1 MMMMMMM
8 MMMKTWK
15 NITLNHLQ
23 HRLDVHHV
31 EVGDNCPVD
40 HHDLV
45 TLDDPCNHDDGRDVD
60 DDDDDVDEDYC

>member
-1 MMMMMMM
+1 MMMMMM

-31 EVGDNCPVD
+31 EVGDDCPVD

-45 TLDDPCNHDDGRDVD
+45 PLDDPCNHDHDHHVLVV
-60 DDDDDVDEDYC
+60 DDVDEDNC

>member
-1 MMMMMMM
+1 M
-8 MMMKTWK
+8 
-15 NITLNHLQ
+15 NHLQ

-45 TLDDPCNHDDGRDVD
+45 PLDDACNHDDND
-60 DDDDDVDEDYC
+60 DDDDDADIDEDDC

>member
-1 MMMMMMM
+1 M
-8 MMMKTWK
+8 
-15 NITLNHLQ
+15 NYLQ

-45 TLDDPCNHDDGRDVD
+45 TLDDPCNHDHGNVD
-60 DDDDDVDEDYC
+60 DFDDVDEDGC